1 MPDKTQ
7 KTLKSGEGLAE
18 IRDHMTETEE
28 YRLRWIFYVFNT
40 KNMKF
45 YVSSHWGYK
54 YNENSK
60 IWQNLSAR
68 KSFKKIILNR
78 NKPLTSQ
85 KVF

>member
-1 MPDKTQ
+1 MN
-7 KTLKSGEGLAE
+7 
-18 IRDHMTETEE
+18 I
-28 YRLRWIFYVFNT
+28 YVFNT

-54 YNENSK
+54 YNGNSK
-60 IWQNLSAR
+60 IWQNLSTR